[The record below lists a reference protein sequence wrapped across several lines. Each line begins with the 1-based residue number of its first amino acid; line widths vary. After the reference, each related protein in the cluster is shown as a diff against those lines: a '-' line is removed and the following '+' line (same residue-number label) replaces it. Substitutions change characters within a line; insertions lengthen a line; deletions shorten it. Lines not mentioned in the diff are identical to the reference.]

1 MELSGVAG
9 PSTGRRLPRPVLRAG
24 DRFAVRGRTVLVTGA
39 AMGMG
44 RLYAER
50 AVRDGASAVVL
61 WDVDAAALDATAA
74 ALAGQ
79 GATVSAYP
87 VDISSLGQVQA
98 AASEVLG
105 AVGAPDVLIN
115 NAGIVRGGYFWEHR
129 QEADIARTMNVNAL
143 APMHITRE
151 FLPAMIARGTP
162 ARILNVASASGT
174 LSVPRMA
181 AYTASKWAVI
191 GWSDSLRLELIAA
204 GHPGIRVV
212 TLIPSYIRTPMF
224 DGVTAPLL
232 TPVLEPGAVVDRAW
246 RAMLAGRA
254 RLQLPW
260 TVALGSALRGLLP
273 QPAWDVV
280 AGRLFRVY
288 NSMDTF
294 TGRTATPPPESPA
307 APGPAKA
314 SL

>member
-1 MELSGVAG
+1 VN
-9 PSTGRRLPRPVLRAG
+9 
-24 DRFAVRGRTVLVTGA
+24 GRTVLITGA

-50 AVRDGASAVVL
+50 AVRERAFAVVL
-61 WDVDAAALDATAA
+61 WDVDAAALDAAAA
-74 ALAGQ
+74 ALAGR
-79 GATVSAYP
+79 GTTVSAHP
-87 VDISSLGQVQA
+87 VDISSLEQVRA
-98 AASEVLG
+98 AAAEVL
-105 AVGAPDVLIN
+105 ASVGVPDVLIN
-115 NAGIVRGGYFWEHR
+115 NAGIVCGSYFWEHR

-151 FLPAMIARGTP
+151 FLPEMIARGTP

-191 GWSDSLRLELIAA
+191 GWSDSLRLELLAA
-204 GHPGIRVV
+204 GHSGIRVT

-224 DGVTAPLL
+224 EGVQAPLL

-260 TVALGSALRGLLP
+260 TVALGSALRGVLP

-280 AGRLFRVY
+280 AGRIFGVY
-288 NSMDTF
+288 RSMDTF
-294 TGRTATPPPESPA
+294 TGRTAASEPA
-307 APGPAKA
+307 APEPAGA
-314 SL
+314 SGAEASR